1 MTLDPHA
8 ISIQHR
14 FYPPPPLASSSLPS
28 SLLSTLIEMAS
39 SQKSQNLVFI
49 DPQLRNMDRSITGT
63 LTLEECLDSYF
74 HREVMDYSAEY
85 LCEKCGR
92 VVELL
97 RDTQMEHP
105 PQILIL
111 HLMRFAYDISGPV
124 KLYEHVQYPL
134 HVRLVLA
141 LHVGTRLFGVLWPPR
156 GTDCVRK
163 SGICTL

>member
-1 MTLDPHA
+1 
-8 ISIQHR
+8 
-14 FYPPPPLASSSLPS
+14 
-28 SLLSTLIEMAS
+28 
-39 SQKSQNLVFI
+39 
-49 DPQLRNMDRSITGT
+49 
-63 LTLEECLDSYF
+63 
-74 HREVMDYSAEY
+74 MDYSAEY

-156 GTDCVRK
+156 GNDCVRK
-163 SGICTL
+163 SEICTL